1 MRQPSIVDNN
11 HYNLYDT
18 IMDRCHIIHPRVPT
32 PAEYSKFAKNLL
44 YPENPKIGGIVVQ
57 TKG

>member
-1 MRQPSIVDNN
+1 MRQPIVDSNN

-32 PAEYSKFAKNLL
+32 PAEYSRFAKNLL
-44 YPENPKIGGIVVQ
+44 YPENPKILAIGVQ